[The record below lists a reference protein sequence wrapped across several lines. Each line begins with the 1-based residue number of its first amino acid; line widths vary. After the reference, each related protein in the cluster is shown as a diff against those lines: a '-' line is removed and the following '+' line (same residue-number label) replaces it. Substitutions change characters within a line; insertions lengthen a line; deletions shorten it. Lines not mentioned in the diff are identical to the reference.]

1 MRRLIVAAQAELD
14 LEVIAEH
21 IARDNPFRAVTFLQ
35 ELRNACAELRTM
47 PERYPLVPRHQ
58 SSGIRRRVHGS
69 YLIFFH
75 VSADT
80 VEILHVL
87 HGAMDYEQILFP
99 GTL

>member
-1 MRRLIVAAQAELD
+1 M
-14 LEVIAEH
+14 
-21 IARDNPFRAVTFLQ
+21 TFLQ
-35 ELRNACAELRTM
+35 ELRSACAELRTM

-75 VSADT
+75 VGADA